1 MENSLITAPEKTLIS
16 LINLFNTYKTTI
28 QGVTISGDD
37 CRILENELKELVKK
51 YNIKN
56 I

>member
-1 MENSLITAPEKTLIS
+1 MVNSLERTPEKTLIS

-37 CRILENELKELVKK
+37 CRMLESELKELVKK
-51 YNIKN
+51 YNIEN